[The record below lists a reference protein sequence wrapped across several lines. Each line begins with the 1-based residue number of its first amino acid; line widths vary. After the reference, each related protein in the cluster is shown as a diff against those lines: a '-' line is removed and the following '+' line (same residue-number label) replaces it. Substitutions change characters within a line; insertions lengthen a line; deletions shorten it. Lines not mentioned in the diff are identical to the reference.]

1 MNYRKQSLRFL
12 SDKKGSTVIDWLR
25 IQLFLRFFINII
37 IFLYDIFSA
46 VYMFLNQCGYPVT
59 ETGCHQIKRCL
70 RTSQLPRFM
79 LPSDMMMS
87 TDIQFTNS
95 SVSALDIC
103 LMRFGD
109 ARTMSARIADQADY
123 GPLIPARIAARIH
136 YVSPR
141 PARGI
146 DGFYRGFDSF
156 TGIHL
161 GGSFKEISVL
171 LWKYWFQWLYSIIPW
186 YWAYPT
192 SGYIYIDMYIS
203 MWMLE
208 FTLIQ
213 CSLHIQFMII
223 IIFTVGVSMFRHCLR
238 TLFWSTHTFN
248 VLRPPGRR
256 RTKETTRAIILAPDP
271 PPKCRNSP

>member
-1 MNYRKQSLRFL
+1 
-12 SDKKGSTVIDWLR
+12 
-25 IQLFLRFFINII
+25 
-37 IFLYDIFSA
+37 
-46 VYMFLNQCGYPVT
+46 MFLNQCGYPVT

-103 LMRFGD
+103 LMSFGD

-146 DGFYRGFDSF
+146 DGLTEELTD
-156 TGIHL
+156 
-161 GGSFKEISVL
+161 
-171 LWKYWFQWLYSIIPW
+171 
-186 YWAYPT
+186 
-192 SGYIYIDMYIS
+192 
-203 MWMLE
+203 
-208 FTLIQ
+208 
-213 CSLHIQFMII
+213 
-223 IIFTVGVSMFRHCLR
+223 
-238 TLFWSTHTFN
+238 
-248 VLRPPGRR
+248 
-256 RTKETTRAIILAPDP
+256 TR
-271 PPKCRNSP
+271 N

>member
-1 MNYRKQSLRFL
+1 MNYRKQSLSFL

-103 LMRFGD
+103 LMSFGD
-109 ARTMSARIADQADY
+109 ARPMSAR
-123 GPLIPARIAARIH
+123 LRIRLTT
-136 YVSPR
+136 V
-141 PARGI
+141 
-146 DGFYRGFDSF
+146 
-156 TGIHL
+156 
-161 GGSFKEISVL
+161 
-171 LWKYWFQWLYSIIPW
+171 PW
-186 YWAYPT
+186 YLPGLRL
-192 SGYIYIDMYIS
+192 GYTMCRRD
-203 MWMLE
+203 LPGE
-208 FTLIQ
+208 LTDFTED
-213 CSLHIQFMII
+213 S
-223 IIFTVGVSMFRHCLR
+223 TVLQGY
-238 TLFWSTHTFN
+238 T
-248 VLRPPGRR
+248 
-256 RTKETTRAIILAPDP
+256 
-271 PPKCRNSP
+271 